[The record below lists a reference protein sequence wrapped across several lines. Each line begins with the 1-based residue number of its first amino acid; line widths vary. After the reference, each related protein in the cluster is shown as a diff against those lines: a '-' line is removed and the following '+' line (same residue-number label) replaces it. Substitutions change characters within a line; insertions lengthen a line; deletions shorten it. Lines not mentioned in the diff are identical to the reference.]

1 MIRLLFAACLLAL
14 GACATAK
21 DDVAKIPTL
30 LPVAI
35 DRTAG
40 ATCGLYS
47 QASTQSEMLAM
58 IDVGAK
64 IQVLDS
70 SNAHFV
76 RARMSKNGKTLT
88 GFMYKA
94 CLGK

>member
-1 MIRLLFAACLLAL
+1 MNRLLFAALLLSL

-35 DRTAG
+35 DRTTG
-40 ATCGLYS
+40 TTCGLYS

-58 IDVGAK
+58 VEVGAK

-76 RARMSKNGKTLT
+76 RARLSKNGKAVT